1 MTTKTDAPEYDF
13 DSWTPEAE
21 EAALKAA
28 SKASAIR
35 YIIVEQDFVGR
46 FPDGHII
53 RTPIKI
59 GADLIDKVADIA
71 GDDANPRGQL
81 EVLFEILG
89 QDDDLDYFKKADL
102 LSTMDY
108 AQKYFACFEKVLQVS
123 LGE

>member
-53 RTPIKI
+53 RTPLRV
-59 GADLIDKVADIA
+59 GADLIDKVSELT
-71 GDDANPRGQL
+71 GDEDPRRQI
-81 EVLFEILG
+81 EFLFEILG
-89 QDDDLDYFKKADL
+89 QDDDLAYFKTADL

-108 AQKYFACFEKVLQVS
+108 AQKYFACFEKVLKVS

>member
-1 MTTKTDAPEYDF
+1 MTTKNDAPEYDF
-13 DSWTPEAE
+13 DSWTPADED
-21 EAALKAA
+21 AALKAA
-28 SKASAIR
+28 AQASAIR

-59 GADLIDKVADIA
+59 GADLIDKVSELA
-71 GDDANPRGQL
+71 GDEDPRRQI
-81 EVLFEILG
+81 EFLFEILG

-123 LGE
+123 LGK